1 MGVLARCL
9 GLLRADYFDVLYLA
23 HENHALIYSEND
35 VH

>member
-9 GLLRADYFDVLYLA
+9 GLLRADYFVLYLA